1 MFRPKTSLRPWL
13 MAGMFL
19 TLAVSQTALSA
30 RAQDSADDP
39 SGWSDAQKEEFLLN
53 AKAGVQREVGVGR
66 NRTRRIAMSDGTAE
80 HDAHF
85 QTVDESDPRMVL
97 DNGDVILNFVD
108 NYRFNIA
115 AYRLDRLLG
124 MNMVPVS
131 VERRIGRE
139 RGALT
144 WWVDD
149 VQMMLLDKP
158 SDLDP
163 PNIALYNHYM
173 YHVRLF
179 NELVYNIDPNLQNVL
194 IINDWS
200 LVMIDLTRAFRID
213 EKLRTPENLEGIRI
227 DRHVY
232 HALKDLTFE
241 TLAETMGDLLTER
254 QMRALL
260 KRRDLIIESLD
271 EQIERRGEALVIRG

>member
-1 MFRPKTSLRPWL
+1 LIHTKTRLTPWPL
-13 MAGMFL
+13 AGMAL
-19 TLAVSQTALSA
+19 CLALGQTTPGVA
-30 RAQDSADDP
+30 AQNNTDP
-39 SGWSDAQKEEFLLN
+39 STWSDARKEDFLLN
-53 AKAGVQREVGVGR
+53 AEAGVQREIGVGR
-66 NRTRRIAMSDGTAE
+66 NRTRRIAMSDGTTE

-85 QTVDESDPRMVL
+85 QTVDDSEPRMVL
-97 DNGDVILNFVD
+97 DNGTVILNFVD

-131 VERRIGRE
+131 VERSIGRE

-149 VQMMLLDKP
+149 VQMMLLEYED
-158 SDLDP
+158 SDLSP
-163 PNIALYNHYM
+163 PNVALWNHYM

-179 NELVYNIDPNLQNVL
+179 NELVYNFDANLQNVL
-194 IINDWS
+194 VTNDWK
-200 LVMIDLTRAFRID
+200 LVMIDLTRAFKID
-213 EKLRTPENLEGIRI
+213 ETLLHPENLEGIRI

-232 HALKDLTFE
+232 HALQDLTFE

-260 KRRDLIIESLD
+260 KRRDLIIEDLN